1 LIVQLIQAVAE
12 IAITGGHRVI
22 VVIRLD
28 ERRQGVQYRRRLV
41 RLQPVFLHVQP
52 RLRIRGGSDLG
63 RFAQIL
69 AQMEEIDSPDARSV
83 SKQYINGLAGI

>member
-28 ERRQGVQYRRRLV
+28 ERRQGIQYRRRWV
-41 RLQPVFLHVQP
+41 RLQPVFLHVPP
-52 RLRIRGGSDLG
+52 RLGMIRGTDLG
-63 RFAQIL
+63 GFAERL
-69 AQMEEIDSPDARSV
+69 TEMEEIHQVVIR
-83 SKQYINGLAGI
+83 K